1 MPASPPAQSLN
12 PPIAQS
18 LNVDIPS
25 SSPFTPPVRIL
36 LISPTHYNADGT
48 LHRTTRYWTSAIT
61 LPYLKALT
69 PPGHEI
75 DTVDELFCDV
85 DLDRDCDLV
94 GITAMGPQIRRAYDL
109 ADHFRSR
116 GVRVVLG
123 GTWVTLTVDQSLEHA
138 DAVVAGEAESVWP
151 QLLADFC
158 EGRNRRVYRSDR
170 WHDLAGLP
178 RIDYTSLPLLKYDA
192 FRTSWL
198 YRMYF
203 HWPVVFSRGCPH
215 PCEYCAV
222 QTYYRRSHRTRP
234 VGDVIEDL
242 RTIKALGANR
252 VLFLDDN
259 PIAHPDAAKELFRA
273 MIPLRLK
280 WASQSTINI
289 ARDPELLDL
298 AARSGCVSLSIGLEG
313 INEDSLESVNKG
325 FNLPHRF
332 RQDLAAVRAKGIQV
346 IALLMVGL
354 DGDTVGT
361 FRRSLEFLIDNKVSF
376 LKLFTPCPYPGTKF
390 HDDMAR
396 AGRIVVQDWG
406 RYDYGSP
413 LIRPANMT
421 ADEMLDGFKYVYEGF
436 YSTRAIAKRLF
447 PPPSG
452 SYLET
457 LAYLVAN
464 LKVNRYLRTHENA
477 WATIS

>member
-1 MPASPPAQSLN
+1 M
-12 PPIAQS
+12 
-18 LNVDIPS
+18 
-25 SSPFTPPVRIL
+25 RIY
-36 LISPTHYNADGT
+36 LISPTHYNPDGS
-48 LHRTTRYWTSAIT
+48 LHKTTRYWTSGIT

-69 PPGHEI
+69 PPGH
-75 DTVDELFCDV
+75 DVSFVDELFYDV

-94 GITAMGPQIRRAYDL
+94 GITAMGPQITRAYDL

-116 GVRVVLG
+116 GRRVVLG
-123 GTWVTLTVDQSLEHA
+123 GTWVTLTAEESLKHA
-138 DAVVAGEAESVWP
+138 DAVVAGEAEGVWP

-158 EGRNRRVYRSDR
+158 EGRSHGIYRSNS
-170 WHDLAGLP
+170 WHSLRDLP
-178 RIDYTSLPLLKYDA
+178 RIDYTTLPLLKYEA
-192 FRTSWL
+192 FKSSWL

-222 QTYYRRSHRTRP
+222 QTYYRRSYRTRP
-234 VGDVIEDL
+234 VEEVLDDL
-242 RTIKALGANR
+242 RTIKSLGANR
-252 VLFLDDN
+252 ILFLDDN
-259 PIAHPDAAKELFRA
+259 PVAHPEAAKELFRA

-298 AARSGCVSLSIGLEG
+298 AARSGCVSLSIGLES
-313 INEDSLESVNKG
+313 INEASLDSVGKG
-325 FNLPHRF
+325 FNLPKRF
-332 RQDLAAVRAKGIQV
+332 SRDLAAIRNKGIQV

-354 DGDTVGT
+354 DGDTRDT
-361 FRRSLEFLIDNKVSF
+361 FARSLEFLIDNKISF
-376 LKLFTPCPYPGTKF
+376 LKLFTPCPYPGTKYY
-390 HDDMAR
+390 DDMAK
-396 AGRIVVQDWG
+396 AGRILVQDWG

-413 LIRPANMT
+413 LIRPAHMSG
-421 ADEMLDGFKYVYEGF
+421 DEMMQGFKYVYEGF

-447 PPPSG
+447 PPPAG
-452 SYLET
+452 GYLET

-464 LKVNRYLRTHENA
+464 WKVNRYLRSHENA